1 MVQQRGNS
9 RVGTVGPYYICDR
22 MGHIPRDCDQRR
34 CQSAFPR
41 QRGGNNN
48 TRGGQPPKPSNKF
61 EGQVNGMSNSL
72 VVKGTV
78 NGVECQCLIDTGA
91 SVSLVPL
98 SKVSDKLIHPF
109 SDCSIACSKRV

>member
-9 RVGTVGPYYICDR
+9 RVGTVGPCYICDR

-61 EGQVNGMSNSL
+61 EGRFYQVNGMSNSL

-91 SVSLVPL
+91 SV
-98 SKVSDKLIHPF
+98 
-109 SDCSIACSKRV
+109 